1 MMLIIPVHSKACL
14 NVTISNLLRKEI
26 KKMFDKEDEVCIINI
41 NKGVATEV
49 AALFLFHRK
58 VHL

>member
-1 MMLIIPVHSKACL
+1 MMLIFPIHSKACL

-49 AALFLFHRK
+49 AALFF
-58 VHL
+58 VS